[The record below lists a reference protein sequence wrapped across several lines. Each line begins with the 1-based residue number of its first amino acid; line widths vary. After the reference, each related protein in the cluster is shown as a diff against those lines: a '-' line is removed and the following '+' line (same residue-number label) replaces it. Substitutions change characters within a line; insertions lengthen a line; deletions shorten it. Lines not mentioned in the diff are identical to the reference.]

1 MVKIIVGPKGHSKT
15 NRLIDAV
22 NAAVESSKGSVICI
36 EKGSVSTFMI
46 SSSARLVDID
56 EYDVTSYDNLYSFI
70 CGMLASNYDITDL
83 FVDSTLRI
91 GGRDYDAL
99 DAFLAKVSAL
109 SAKCGVNFMFTVSTE
124 ADCLKP
130 STYATCSVQAV

>member
-91 GGRDYDAL
+91 GGIDYDAL
-99 DAFLAKVSAL
+99 DAFLSKVSAL
-109 SAKCGVNFMFTVSTE
+109 SVKSGVNFMFTVSTE

-130 STYATCSVQAV
+130 TTYATCNVQAV

>member
-22 NAAVESSKGSVICI
+22 NNAVEVSKGNVICI

-46 SSSARLVDID
+46 SSAARLVDID
-56 EYDVTSYDNLYSFI
+56 EYDVTSYDNLFSFI

-99 DAFLAKVSAL
+99 DGFLAKVSAL
-109 SAKCGVNFMFTVSTE
+109 SAKTGVNFMFTVSTE
-124 ADCLKP
+124 ADNLKP
-130 STYATCSVQAV
+130 STYASCNVQAV

>member
-22 NAAVESSKGSVICI
+22 NSAVDVSKGNVICI

-56 EYDVTSYDNLYSFI
+56 EYDVNSYDNLYSFI

-109 SAKCGVNFMFTVSTE
+109 SAKSGVNFMFTVSTD
-124 ADCLKP
+124 ADNLKS
-130 STYATCSVQAV
+130 STFATCNVQAV